1 MAVFNYEKKEIDAK
15 IVYYGPAI
23 SGKTTN
29 LQFIYQHLK
38 PDQRGKMISLATK
51 EDRTLFFDFLPIEL
65 ASVRGFKTRFHLYTV
80 PGQVYYGT
88 TRRAV
93 LTGADGVVFVADSH
107 GERMEDNLASFRD
120 LEANLRNYGKKMEA
134 IPLVIQYN
142 KRDLPGVLSVDVLNQ
157 EINRFGS
164 PYFES
169 VAILGKGVFE
179 SLTMVCQ
186 LVLEAIENGVECRRS
201 VSTPEKA
208 APSPPP
214 NPKVQAER
222 TATSPGPSPSRREGI
237 HLPSPGRRLQ
247 VEEPLAPPEATP
259 PCMERTLGKAA
270 PEMKE
275 AIPFRPGHPAQAVLH
290 TARLRDLREDKKAPI
305 GHRTGLGKGVP
316 PVDGP
321 AFGKLTSPGVEDLKE
336 ERKPSNPELPDQ
348 PSENRKQEL
357 SIKLDKTAGKK
368 IPLIKERVRILSS
381 GQPRVSSPKTL
392 EIPLNLA
399 VETAEKS
406 VPLNIN
412 LLIKLEQIDPDP
424 PINGFREFSKNRSGA

>member
-29 LQFIYQHLK
+29 LQFIYQHVK
-38 PDQRGKMISLATK
+38 PDQRGEMISLATK
-51 EDRTLFFDFLPIEL
+51 EDRTLFFDFLPIKL

-93 LTGADGVVFVADSH
+93 LKGADGVVFVADSH

-120 LEANLRNYGKKMEA
+120 LEANLRNYGKKMET

-169 VAILGKGVFE
+169 VAILGKEVFE

-186 LVLEAIENGVECRRS
+186 LVLKAIENGVESWRS

-208 APSPPP
+208 APSPPS
-214 NPKVQAER
+214 NPKLQAEK
-222 TATSPGPSPSRREGI
+222 TSTSPQPSPSCLEGI
-237 HLPSPGRRLQ
+237 HLPSPERRLQ
-247 VEEPLAPPEATP
+247 VKNPLATPEATAP
-259 PCMERTLGKAA
+259 RIQGMLGKTA

-275 AIPFRPGHPAQAVLH
+275 AIPFRLGHPAQAVLH
-290 TARLRDLREDKKAPI
+290 TPRLRDQREDKKAPI
-305 GHRTGLGKGVP
+305 GHRTGFGKGIP

-336 ERKPSNPELPDQ
+336 EKKPSIPAVPDQ
-348 PSENRKQEL
+348 TLENRKQEL
-357 SIKLDKTAGKK
+357 PFKLDKTAAKK
-368 IPLIKERVRILSS
+368 IPPITESVRILSS
-381 GQPRVSSPKTL
+381 GQPRVSSPSTL
-392 EIPLNLA
+392 EIPLDLA

-406 VPLNIN
+406 IPFSIN
-412 LLIKLEQIDPDP
+412 LLIKLEQIIPDH
-424 PINGFREFSKNRSGA
+424 PIKELREFSKNRSNI